1 MYSILFFELFSRKPF
16 WLRNMWRRGN
26 TVLQKTF
33 QILYSHIRKYPRSQ
47 LRKWIC
53 FNDITQST
61 YSYIRWS
68 SWYHLRSVV
77 NAHLGNVTA
86 AIDDL
91 DKACSILESMAEANV
106 FFALFSDVKVN
117 TVVACRYELVS
128 LLTSLGDLDGALR
141 MKSYLFEQPIFGSES
156 WEYVN
161 HKLYDCGVIDTQ
173 LSTRW
178 LECHVHQQPYRS
190 STASHLSLSHRSV
203 GHYKSNR
210 RDGSHVFGSS
220 FLL

>member
-1 MYSILFFELFSRKPF
+1 M
-16 WLRNMWRRGN
+16 
-26 TVLQKTF
+26 
-33 QILYSHIRKYPRSQ
+33 
-47 LRKWIC
+47 
-53 FNDITQST
+53 
-61 YSYIRWS
+61 
-68 SWYHLRSVV
+68 RSVV
-77 NAHLGNVTA
+77 NAHLGNITA

-106 FFALFSDVKVN
+106 FIIPHSDAKVN

-141 MKSYLFEQPIFGSES
+141 MKSYLFELPIFGSES

-161 HKLYDCGVIDTQ
+161 HKLYGCGVIDMQ
-173 LSTRW
+173 FSARW

-190 STASHLSLSHRSV
+190 SATSHFSLSHRPV
-203 GHYKSNR
+203 GHYKSNC
-210 RDGSHVFGSS
+210 RDGPHVFGSP

>member
-1 MYSILFFELFSRKPF
+1 
-16 WLRNMWRRGN
+16 
-26 TVLQKTF
+26 
-33 QILYSHIRKYPRSQ
+33 
-47 LRKWIC
+47 
-53 FNDITQST
+53 
-61 YSYIRWS
+61 
-68 SWYHLRSVV
+68 
-77 NAHLGNVTA
+77 
-86 AIDDL
+86 
-91 DKACSILESMAEANV
+91 MAEANV

>member
-1 MYSILFFELFSRKPF
+1 M
-16 WLRNMWRRGN
+16 
-26 TVLQKTF
+26 
-33 QILYSHIRKYPRSQ
+33 
-47 LRKWIC
+47 
-53 FNDITQST
+53 
-61 YSYIRWS
+61 
-68 SWYHLRSVV
+68 RSVV

-106 FFALFSDVKVN
+106 FFVLFSDVKVN